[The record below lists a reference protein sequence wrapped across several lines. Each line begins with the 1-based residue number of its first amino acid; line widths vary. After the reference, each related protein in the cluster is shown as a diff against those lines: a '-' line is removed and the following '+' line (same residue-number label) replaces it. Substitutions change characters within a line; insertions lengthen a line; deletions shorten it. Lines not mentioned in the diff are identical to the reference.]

1 MDSKQFKNLLI
12 LLCLAALLIGY
23 AIMAQAAPSFN
34 TTGNPGDT
42 RSGKIIRSLA
52 TLETLGYIDPNGS
65 QMATAEP
72 ASPLL
77 LTVEAEY
84 GYSGPGSPS
93 DLNVAPGDIVSHEY
107 LVTHEGNAT
116 DEGYRTSSWYGHFN
130 TASGWTVEVWVGN
143 PPTFFKTLEAG
154 VASTE
159 TATFNNDSDSY
170 LRYRVIIPT
179 EVSKVANGSYI
190 SIVTTFETTN
200 TPVGKYIGGNYLTY
214 SGWGIASDEVKD
226 QVEAPIMSLTRT
238 STVDA
243 PISYTGNYHDAVP
256 GSLIKFTMTYS
267 NEGGGSAEG
276 VVLVDKI
283 PNYYVAGISG
293 GTRLAHV
300 NVKGPT
306 TNVTIEGGQGNGV
319 GWTVQYSTFESP
331 DKTYGVGSPTW
342 ELIGVLTTG
351 GEMFPGSGLLYVPG
365 SAEYEARW
373 VKWEKPSIDAAE
385 DNKSLTWGVT
395 IR

>member
-1 MDSKQFKNLLI
+1 MDSKQVKNLLI
-12 LLCLAALLIGY
+12 LFCLAALLIGY
-23 AIMAQAAPSFN
+23 AIMAQAAPSYD
-34 TTGNPGDT
+34 TMGNPGDVRAGT
-42 RSGKIIRSLA
+42 VISSPA
-52 TLETLGYIDPNGS
+52 TFEVLNYLDPNGS
-65 QMATAEP
+65 QMP
-72 ASPLL
+72 
-77 LTVEAEY
+77 TVEPPVAWVHVVTSEY
-84 GYSGPGSPS
+84 GYSGPGSPT
-93 DLNVAPGDIVSHEY
+93 DLSVAPGDIVTHDY
-107 LVTHEGNAT
+107 LVTHEGNVT
-116 DEGYRTSSWYGHFN
+116 DEGYRTTSWYGHFN
-130 TASGWTVEVWVGN
+130 TASGWTVEAWVGD

-159 TATFNNDSDSY
+159 TGTFNNDSDSS

-190 SIVTTFETTN
+190 ILVTTFETTN
-200 TPVGKYIGGNYLTY
+200 TPVGKYTGGNYLTY
-214 SGWGIASDEVKD
+214 SGWGLASDEVKD
-226 QVEAPIMSLTRT
+226 QVEAPILTLTRT
-238 STVDA
+238 ASVDA
-243 PISYTGNYHDAVP
+243 PFKYQGGRHDAVP
-256 GSLIKFTMTYS
+256 GSAIKFTMTYS

-319 GWTVQYSTFESP
+319 GWTVKYSTLESP

-365 SAEYEARW
+365 DVTYEARW
-373 VKWEKPSIDAAE
+373 IKWEKPSIDTTE
-385 DNKSLTWGVT
+385 DTKILTWGVT